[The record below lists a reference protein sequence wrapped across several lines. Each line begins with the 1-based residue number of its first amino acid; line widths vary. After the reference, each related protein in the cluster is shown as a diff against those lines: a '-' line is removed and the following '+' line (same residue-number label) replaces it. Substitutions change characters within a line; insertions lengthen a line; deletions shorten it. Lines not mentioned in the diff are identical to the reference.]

1 MGHDN
6 VAGSG
11 FFPLHKIF
19 QEQYENLFEA
29 VDEIAERVRAL
40 VHRLICSWH
49 MDAGQLAVFQGA
61 SEAPISESSRSSEQH
76 GKTANWPRPAG
87 LR

>member
-49 MDAGQLAVFQGA
+49 MVAFKMGRRQGA
-61 SEAPISESSRSSEQH
+61 RRAHI
-76 GKTANWPRPAG
+76 
-87 LR
+87 